1 MWELHQQA
9 GAQSLQWYRIQQ
21 NKLWR
26 NIPSAGTLSLWVEK
40 WGVVKTS
47 SGMTGEKNATAGDSP
62 EVTAQVTERC
72 PCLQQ
77 ASFLSSHLRLGLSLG
92 LIYNSML
99 SRPHTQHRGISLPT
113 QRIPQLYPLHL
124 HSYYIVLSLETE
136 NQQFLIEF
144 NPAYFVEFVMRGV
157 CVVQNSIV

>member
-1 MWELHQQA
+1 M
-9 GAQSLQWYRIQQ
+9 
-21 NKLWR
+21 
-26 NIPSAGTLSLWVEK
+26 PLS
-40 WGVVKTS
+40 
-47 SGMTGEKNATAGDSP
+47 P
-62 EVTAQVTERC
+62 I
-72 PCLQQ
+72 
-77 ASFLSSHLRLGLSLG
+77 LSSHLRLGLSLG